1 MAKAK
6 GRKSSKD
13 RTEARR
19 SEPDLGGLD
28 SFTRK
33 ILKVPKEKI
42 EEREKRRKA

>member
-13 RTEARR
+13 RTEAPRK
-19 SEPDLGGLD
+19 EPDLGELD

-33 ILKVPKEKI
+33 ILKIQKKEAKPK
-42 EEREKRRKA
+42 R